1 MKCTLNPNVKSLS
14 GKANG
19 LLFKTYTRRDG
30 TKETRAYLMPRRENG
45 KYGYERKAKVTAGEL
60 AARQK
65 FQTATMA
72 IRALTEEQRTAYARE
87 WKAAHYKFNGKK
99 YNTLRGYIMA
109 RIYDD
114 LKNHEA

>member
-87 WKAAHYKFNGKK
+87 WKKAGYKFNGKK
-99 YNTLRGYIMA
+99 YATLRGYIMA